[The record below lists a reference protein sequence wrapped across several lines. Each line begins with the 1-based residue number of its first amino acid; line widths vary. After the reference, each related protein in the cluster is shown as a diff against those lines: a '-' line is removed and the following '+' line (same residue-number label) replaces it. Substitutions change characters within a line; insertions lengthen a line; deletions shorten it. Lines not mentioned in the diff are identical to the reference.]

1 MDILMSLHKKWAD
14 KIFDGSKTLEFR
26 KKIGKDFKVGDIV
39 YIYETGKNG
48 GKKQVVGD
56 FTIKSIVRID
66 QSSGCGTYDLL
77 PYYCE
82 NIIRDFEALEA
93 VKKAYA
99 IELPNY
105 KDSIKLS
112 YIYNI
117 NFLESLRDTDNFPFL
132 LNLSREEQRAYYDGQ
147 EKTKKLIDS
156 CEDWLRDIGYYNEFE
171 ETYYN
176 YYLEIENVH
185 KYDMSLNLNAF
196 LNKEKEP
203 IITAPQSWCYCKK
216 A

>member
-48 GKKQVVGD
+48 GKKQIVGD
-56 FTIKSIVRID
+56 
-66 QSSGCGTYDLL
+66 
-77 PYYCE
+77 CE
-82 NIIRDFEALEA
+82 NIIRDFEVLEA